1 MTANMLRGKK
11 AKGATPDPKPAA
23 KPIAIGEVDAHV
35 FNCPSCA
42 RPLSDGTWRCDNCG
56 ALLILGVTAKR
67 ASAILGLG
75 LVVGVLLGGV
85 VTAAAI
91 TLSLHDK
98 PVEAPAAAVA
108 TPAPVATAIPNVVTA
123 PVGAPQAAV
132 TALSGTAV
140 VNGRIS
146 ADTTTLAATLADS
159 HATTIDLARGLRSLS
174 ADAALGT
181 DLVARLAQWR
191 DADAAAGP
199 LGDFY
204 RKMSTTATLALRDSL
219 NDASGYRSSAS
230 EMLDVLKGLSAV
242 DAASRALA
250 ATVDLELPPVV
261 MPDHALRPDRTSR
274 RSASQGDVVGVDD
287 DGDDGAYPVS
297 ST

>member
-1 MTANMLRGKK
+1 MPVAAHSVGERIVPTRHAQARLFGIVGGYSSHMTANLLRGKK
-11 AKGATPDPKPAA
+11 AKGETPDPKPAA

-42 RPLSDGTWRCDNCG
+42 RPLADGTWRCEGCG

-75 LVVGVLLGGV
+75 LVVGVLVGGV
-85 VTAAAI
+85 FTAAAI
-91 TLSLHDK
+91 TLSLHDT
-98 PVEAPAAAVA
+98 PVQAAVVIA
-108 TPAPVATAIPNVVTA
+108 TPAPIATAIPNAVTA
-123 PVGAPQAAV
+123 PVGVPQAAV

-146 ADTTTLAATLADS
+146 ADTTTLAATLADP

-191 DADAAAGP
+191 DADTAAGP

-230 EMLDVLKGLSAV
+230 EMLGVLKGLSAV
-242 DAASRALA
+242 DAASRVLA

-261 MPDHALRPDRTSR
+261 MPATH
-274 RSASQGDVVGVDD
+274 
-287 DGDDGAYPVS
+287 
-297 ST
+297 